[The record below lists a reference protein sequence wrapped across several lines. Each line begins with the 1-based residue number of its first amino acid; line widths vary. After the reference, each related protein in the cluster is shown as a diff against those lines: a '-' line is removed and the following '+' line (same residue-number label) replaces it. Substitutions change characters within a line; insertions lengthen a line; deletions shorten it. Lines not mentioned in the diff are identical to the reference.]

1 MDLLIDVSTPDAAPV
16 LVPLLQALHRRGSE
30 WAIFFTNDGV
40 KALSDPQLAGL
51 LHLAE
56 QAVACEFSWERH
68 MGHAPCPVTIGS
80 QTNHSML
87 AANAARI
94 IGL

>member
-1 MDLLIDVSTPDAAPV
+1 MDLLIDVSTPDAAPM
-16 LVPLLQALHRRGSE
+16 LVPLLQALHRRGSD

-40 KALSDPQLAGL
+40 KTLHDAQLVGL
-51 LHLAE
+51 MHLAE

-68 MGHAPCPVTIGS
+68 MGDAACPVTIGS
-80 QTNHSML
+80 QTNHSMM
-87 AANAARI
+87 AASAARI

>member
-1 MDLLIDVSTPDAAPV
+1 MDLLIDVSTPDAVPV

-40 KALSDPQLAGL
+40 KSLNDAQLVSL
-51 LHLAE
+51 MHLAE

-68 MGHAPCPVTIGS
+68 MGDAECPVTIGS

-87 AANAARI
+87 ASTAERI